1 LRRKVF
7 LAEDAIDIYKKLV
20 ANGIKVWV
28 TGGWGID
35 ALLGVQT
42 RAHKD
47 LDVILLLEDVV
58 RMRELFEKD
67 GYSLKELW
75 SENRQAIDARGIE
88 TATAFVLHDAEGH
101 ELDVH
106 AMHLDEQ
113 GNGIPDWDAD
123 EGFIFTKQDLSG
135 EGMIAGFT
143 VPCITPEKQVLC
155 HKGYEMPDKQR
166 FDLKLLNEK
175 FGVDIPKE

>member
-35 ALLGVQT
+35 ALLGVQ
-42 RAHKD
+42 
-47 LDVILLLEDVV
+47 
-58 RMRELFEKD
+58 
-67 GYSLKELW
+67 KELW